1 MGNVWCLSLMHNAQR
16 RSITKSMSKKN
27 FVIWIVIIVATFL
40 AVTVGRRFLQ
50 GLEPVR
56 WESIA
61 ITLASLIV
69 MGVALGTFQLL
80 KRK

>member
-1 MGNVWCLSLMHNAQR
+1 M
-16 RSITKSMSKKN
+16 SMSKKN
-27 FVIWIVIIVATFL
+27 FIIWIVIIVATFL
-40 AVTVGRRFLQ
+40 SVTVGRRFLQ

-69 MGVALGTFQLL
+69 MGVALGAFHLL